1 MDGRRRE
8 TTQALRIY
16 GLVNLASAQLGPGP
30 STSIAL
36 HHVVEVSQIS
46 LTEYHSRLSNTEL
59 QVEPHSHRSQTTW
72 LPPLVNLVK
81 INFDGPVFS
90 KENILGISMV
100 VKDENGFV
108 LGSCSKHLS
117 QAYNAME
124 TKAMVAATTLVFAS
138 KLGIRQAI
146 LEGDSM
152 AVIKALKEVEY
163 PLSPSGLLLEDVR
176 MFSQRFD
183 TMLYSHTKREGNS
196 ETHSLARHAISIPD
210 FLV

>member
-1 MDGRRRE
+1 M
-8 TTQALRIY
+8 
-16 GLVNLASAQLGPGP
+16 
-30 STSIAL
+30 
-36 HHVVEVSQIS
+36 
-46 LTEYHSRLSNTEL
+46 
-59 QVEPHSHRSQTTW
+59 
-72 LPPLVNLVK
+72 NLVK

-124 TKAMVAATTLVFAS
+124 TKATVAATTLVFAS
-138 KLGIRQAI
+138 ELGVRQAI

-152 AVIKALKEVEY
+152 AVIKALKEFEY
-163 PLSPSGLLLEDVR
+163 PLSPLGLLLEDVR

-183 TMLYSHTKREGNS
+183 TMLYSQTKREGNS
-196 ETHSLARHAISIPD
+196 VAHSLTRYAISMLG
-210 FLV
+210 FLMWMKNVPPHIQHFVQADLAGFN

>member
-1 MDGRRRE
+1 M
-8 TTQALRIY
+8 
-16 GLVNLASAQLGPGP
+16 
-30 STSIAL
+30 
-36 HHVVEVSQIS
+36 
-46 LTEYHSRLSNTEL
+46 
-59 QVEPHSHRSQTTW
+59 
-72 LPPLVNLVK
+72 NLVK

-124 TKAMVAATTLVFAS
+124 TKAMVAATTLVFTS

-196 ETHSLARHAISIPD
+196 ETHSLARHAITIPD